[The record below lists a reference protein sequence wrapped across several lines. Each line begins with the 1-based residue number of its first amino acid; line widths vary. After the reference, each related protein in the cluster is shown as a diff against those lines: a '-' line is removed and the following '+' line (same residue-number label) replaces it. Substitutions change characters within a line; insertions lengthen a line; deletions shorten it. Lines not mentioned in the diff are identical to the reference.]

1 MSRSARRAQELNDQQ
16 PSEGVDA
23 TVGQRIR
30 LLRKERGL
38 SLTTV
43 AATTG
48 LSIGYLSQI
57 ERGLSST
64 SLRALTSLADAL
76 RVSTADLIQGSPR
89 SRTEAASMVTR
100 RGERPKLKM
109 WKSGIQKLIIAG
121 GAHSP
126 SAPFSFIL
134 LQFEAGASSGEERYT
149 HYGEEAG
156 YVLEGRLRL
165 SVGDDTWALNVG
177 DSFHFPS
184 TLPHRFENG
193 AKKRTVVVMINLH
206 QTPF

>member
-1 MSRSARRAQELNDQQ
+1 MNRPALTALEISDQ
-16 PSEGVDA
+16 PLAEGVDA
-23 TVGQRIR
+23 AVGQRIR

-43 AATTG
+43 AASTN

-57 ERGLSST
+57 ERGISST

-76 RVSTADLIQGSPR
+76 RVSIADLIQGSSR
-89 SRTEAASMVTR
+89 SKTDASSIVTR
-100 RGERPKLKM
+100 RNDRPKLKI
-109 WKSGIQKLIIAG
+109 WKSGIQKLVIAG
-121 GAHSP
+121 GAGKP
-126 SAPFSFIL
+126 AAPFSFIL

-165 SVGDDTWALNVG
+165 SVGEDTWSLNVG

-184 TLPHRFENG
+184 TSPHRFENG
-193 AKKRTVVVMINLH
+193 AKTRTVVVMINLH